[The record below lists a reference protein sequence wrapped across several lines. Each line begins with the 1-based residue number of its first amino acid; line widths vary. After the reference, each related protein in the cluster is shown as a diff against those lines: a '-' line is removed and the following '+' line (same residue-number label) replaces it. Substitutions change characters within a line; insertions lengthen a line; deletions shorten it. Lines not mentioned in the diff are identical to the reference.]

1 MNELKKRSNIWTDLE
16 RHAASI
22 LNQNN
27 SLLGSLKGPLG
38 NKANLVKWDEIVFKI
53 NSFAG
58 TGIYITVEEARKVK
72 QNSKQTGKS
81 VVTEQSSLSEVNI
94 PVKIIC
100 GYAKACGCQPGEDV
114 TENSHNAPLEQQIQE
129 NYYKHLIRTSMP
141 VLLRTHYATLS
152 WVLKFKK
159 NTTVQV
165 ARWLRELRT
174 YNLTVTHRSGTQHR
188 KAEITNGEDMADEG
202 VSEVQCSKKQLS
214 AVRIVTRPQYHG
226 RTQTKPQTQT
236 FLD

>member
-1 MNELKKRSNIWTDLE
+1 
-16 RHAASI
+16 
-22 LNQNN
+22 
-27 SLLGSLKGPLG
+27 
-38 NKANLVKWDEIVFKI
+38 
-53 NSFAG
+53 
-58 TGIYITVEEARKVK
+58 
-72 QNSKQTGKS
+72 
-81 VVTEQSSLSEVNI
+81 EVNI

-129 NYYKHLIRTSMP
+129 NYYKHLIP
-141 VLLRTHYATLS
+141 GFCNL
-152 WVLKFKK
+152 KK

-188 KAEITNGEDMADEG
+188 KAGRLPCSSCVRQEITNGEDMADEG
-202 VSEVQCSKKQLS
+202 VPEVQCSKKQLS